1 MKYPQLSLR
10 ETNAPYMEEMK
21 TAAAEVIE
29 GGWYIRG
36 KYVSRL
42 EEQLCAYL
50 GCRYAVAT
58 GNGLDAL
65 RLMLRA
71 YIEMGVMQPG
81 DEVIVPSNTYV
92 ASVLAITDNGLVPV
106 FVEPSIHTYNLDTSL
121 VERAVTARTRAIMV
135 VHLYG
140 RVCWDECLKDVAAR
154 YGLKIVE
161 DNAQAFG
168 AVSPVAGLQG
178 SFHTG
183 ALGNAAGLSFYP
195 TKNLGA
201 LGDAGAVTT
210 NDGELAHRLLAP
222 RRHVPKQYFAQIK
235 GKMTQ
240 EDAQKFRQGVEIGE
254 KNPTLPAKLEILS
267 VENGEEGWISC
278 INLTI
283 EEGKFHQIKRMVQA
297 VGKEV
302 IYLKRISMG
311 PLYLDENLERGQCR
325 PLTEKEIELLK
336 KAATKS

>member
-1 MKYPQLSLR
+1 MK
-10 ETNAPYMEEMK
+10 K
-21 TAAAEVIE
+21 
-29 GGWYIRG
+29 IRLD
-36 KYVSRL
+36 KY
-42 EEQLCAYL
+42 
-50 GCRYAVAT
+50 
-58 GNGLDAL
+58 
-65 RLMLRA
+65 
-71 YIEMGVMQPG
+71 
-81 DEVIVPSNTYV
+81 
-92 ASVLAITDNGLVPV
+92 LA
-106 FVEPSIHTYNLDTSL
+106 
-121 VERAVTARTRAIMV
+121 
-135 VHLYG
+135 
-140 RVCWDECLKDVAAR
+140 
-154 YGLKIVE
+154 
-161 DNAQAFG
+161 
-168 AVSPVAGLQG
+168 
-178 SFHTG
+178 
-183 ALGNAAGLSFYP
+183 
-195 TKNLGA
+195 
-201 LGDAGAVTT
+201 DAGAGTRSEVTKYISKAQVQVNGKTVLNPAEKIEPEEVEVCCLGQVVHVDRYEYYLLHKPAGCVSATEDVRERTVMEFVPSRRKDLFPVGRLDKDTEGLLLIT